1 MLFGELGRLLN
12 VEHLVTLAVIAAC
25 IAALVTAARLSPGA
39 WTVAASRALA
49 VLIVANEC
57 GWWVWL
63 GLQHTRSARY
73 ALPPPLCDIVAF
85 VAAAPPLARRPPLLA
100 LPHL

>member
-63 GLQHTRSARY
+63 GLPHPRSAGY
-73 ALPPPLCDIVAF
+73 ALPPPLFDVVAF
-85 VAAAPPLARRPPLLA
+85 LAAAPPFAPRPPAVPL
-100 LPHL
+100 

>member
-63 GLQHTRSARY
+63 GFQANLAAGY
-73 ALPPPLCDIVAF
+73 ALPLQLCDGVPF
-85 VAAAPPLARRPPLLA
+85 VVAAAPWARSPA
-100 LPHL
+100 LVA